1 VRGRAFLGNL
11 LVSGLGWCCIGRVGV
26 QCVAARGDAIAMT
39 SRARDTIS
47 PGRPTPSP
55 WVAGIV
61 IGMTITTLAT
71 AAMML
76 GVGLAVGQA
85 INRGK

>member
-1 VRGRAFLGNL
+1 
-11 LVSGLGWCCIGRVGV
+11 
-26 QCVAARGDAIAMT
+26 
-39 SRARDTIS
+39 
-47 PGRPTPSP
+47 
-55 WVAGIV
+55 VAGIV

>member
-1 VRGRAFLGNL
+1 
-11 LVSGLGWCCIGRVGV
+11 
-26 QCVAARGDAIAMT
+26 M
-39 SRARDTIS
+39 
-47 PGRPTPSP
+47 
-55 WVAGIV
+55 AGIV

-71 AAMML
+71 VAMML

>member
-1 VRGRAFLGNL
+1 
-11 LVSGLGWCCIGRVGV
+11 
-26 QCVAARGDAIAMT
+26 MT
-39 SRARDTIS
+39 SRGRDTIS

-55 WVAGIV
+55 WMAGIV

-71 AAMML
+71 VAMML